1 MRENE
6 GGKNLQ
12 TAEVGENQSANKIV
26 NWLNASSNR
35 LQTPFVQKVKK
46 GVLIKL
52 GALCIKCCNA

>member
-1 MRENE
+1 MRESE
-6 GGKNLQ
+6 GEKNLQ
-12 TAEVGENQSANKIV
+12 TTEVEENQSANKIV

-52 GALCIKCCNA
+52 GALCVKHCNA